1 MIMKKVLFI
10 MAVSAMAAGCADNSI
25 PKAQLPEL
33 DLSNPL
39 LAAWDTPHETPPF
52 SEIKLADYEPAF
64 DAAIACS
71 RAEID
76 AIVNNP
82 KKPTFGNTIVALER
96 QGELLNRIAGLFFNL
111 LEADTSDEM
120 QQIAQRVQP
129 KLTELSNDIS
139 LNPELF
145 ARVKQV
151 YEHPGRL
158 RKEDRKLLEDT
169 YQSFARSGA
178 ALSDADKELY
188 RKYTSELSGLTL
200 RFGQNALAA
209 TNAFTLN
216 ITDPKVVAELPAFV
230 REGMAAE
237 AKARGEKGWTVTL
250 QHPSYLPFM
259 TYSSNRELKEKLW
272 KASNSRALGGEFDNT
287 EIVKKI
293 ANTRLKIA
301 NLLGYK
307 CYADYV
313 LERRMA
319 ENTKTVNDFLAELL
333 AATKSYA
340 DADYRTVS
348 DYAATLGFKGQLMPW
363 DWSYYTEKY
372 KDEKYALNDELVKP
386 YLKLE
391 NVKKGVFM
399 LANKLYGLNFTPD
412 DKIEV
417 YHPDVTA
424 YDVTDADGRFMAVLY
439 LDFFPRESKRSGA
452 WMTEFRGTSR
462 MADGVETRPLVS
474 LVMNFTRPTA
484 STPSLLTFDELTTLL
499 HEFGHA
505 LHGMLA
511 RGEYESL
518 NGTNVCR
525 DFVELPSQMM
535 EYWATEKEYLDLW
548 AEHYLTGERI
558 PADLVGRIVAAK
570 NYLAAYANVRQV
582 SFGLI
587 DMAWHTLRGTWSGSV
602 EAFEREAAR
611 SVQVMPAVEHTAMS
625 TSFTHIFAGG
635 YAAGYYGYKW
645 SEVLAADAFS
655 LFRERGIFDHATA
668 AAFRHLLEQGD
679 QRPAMDIYVEFRGH
693 RPATEALIREMGIG
707 TENGGT
713 EDTEET
719 KPEKK

>member
-25 PKAQLPEL
+25 PEAQLPEL
-33 DLSNPL
+33 DMSNPL

-52 SEIKLADYEPAF
+52 SEIKLSDYEPAF

-71 RAEID
+71 RAEVE
-76 AIVNNP
+76 AIVKNP

-120 QQIAQRVQP
+120 QEIAQRVQP

-452 WMTEFRGTSR
+452 WMTEFRGTKIE
-462 MADGVETRPLVS
+462 DGKEIRPLVS
-474 LVMNFTRPTA
+474 LVMNFTKPSETA
-484 STPSLLTFDELTTLL
+484 PSLLTFDELETFL

-505 LHGMLA
+505 LHGML
-511 RGEYESL
+511 GEGKYESQT
-518 NGTNVCR
+518 GTNVYR
-525 DFVELPSQMM
+525 DFVELPSQLM
-535 EYWATEKEYLDLW
+535 ENWATEKEFLDLW
-548 AEHYLTGERI
+548 AVHYETGEPM
-558 PADLVGRIVAAK
+558 PAEIVDRIVAAQ
-570 NYLAAYANVRQV
+570 NYLAAYANVRQL
-582 SFGLI
+582 SFGMT
-587 DMAWHTLRGTWSGSV
+587 DMAWHTLTEPFEGDV
-602 EAFEREAAR
+602 EQFEAVSMAPT
-611 SVQVMPAVEHTAMS
+611 QVLPVVPGTAMAPA
-625 TSFTHIFAGG
+625 FGHIFSGG

-645 SEVLAADAFS
+645 AEVLEADAFS
-655 LFRERGIFDHATA
+655 LFKEKGIFNREA
-668 AAFRHLLEQGD
+668 ASSFRENVLAKGGTEHPMEL
-679 QRPAMDIYVEFRGH
+679 YVRFRGH
-693 RPATEALIREMGIG
+693 KPETRALIEKMGLG
-707 TENGGT
+707 
-713 EDTEET
+713 
-719 KPEKK
+719 K